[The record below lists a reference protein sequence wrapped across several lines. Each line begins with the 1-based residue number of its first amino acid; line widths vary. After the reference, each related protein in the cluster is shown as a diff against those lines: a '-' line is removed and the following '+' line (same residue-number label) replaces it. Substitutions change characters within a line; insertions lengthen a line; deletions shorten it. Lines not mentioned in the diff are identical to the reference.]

1 MEIIV
6 VLNSKT
12 THVHVN
18 MACNL
23 DQKKTKGLTKS
34 MGRAHYLTKVNV
46 FLIAQKD

>member
-1 MEIIV
+1 MCFQVLTWKRLFWNDAKMLIWMEIIV

-23 DQKKTKGLTKS
+23 NQKKG
-34 MGRAHYLTKVNV
+34 
-46 FLIAQKD
+46 KD